1 MTNMYYTY
9 PETVV
14 AHKMFVAEVDLPYTI
29 ECSITETSASYKVNG
44 EMFASCEYAKGVVP

>member
-9 PETVV
+9 PENVV
-14 AHKMFVAEVDLPYTI
+14 AHNIITAEVNLPYTI